1 MSYKGSVLRGEKFAV
16 LYTEAE
22 MKKEGGCIEADYK
35 IFLESEA
42 KVKAAAKPKGK

>member
-16 LYTEAE
+16 IYTEEE
-22 MKKEGGCIEADYK
+22 MKAEGGCIYDDYK

-42 KVKAAAKPKGK
+42 KVKKEKK